1 MGATTGSGS
10 KRPRSPV
17 CEDVD
22 PKRAR
27 FASSTI
33 DFLKES
39 ALDFALEA
47 TGLKRSHSAFFS
59 EEDGNDS
66 ATKKSRQQDD
76 LSKNPSWSYAGLTVH
91 NSVIATI
98 DADGK
103 FVTLGAAS
111 QHNVTSSSLTPPRS
125 PNAQETEQDPIA
137 LQAFKRKAGLDV
149 LSPPITP
156 AVGTERKP
164 DPLDQYGV
172 TQDPS
177 VGSDMVKV
185 APPHFPQ
192 MPENHVIIGDVDLF
206 GCIPAKL
213 HIFRGQVTKLHPYQ
227 EVVQLSAGQIT
238 IGSVL
243 PPLKDGPFD
252 AIVLENT
259 ELCYSVVPLNVYELE
274 GLYLETDLLFKGP
287 LQPLQDVIRDVF
299 NQERPALHVSAHL
312 GMSRDWMIPYVPPRL
327 VLRGSFDDCSVKLW
341 DILEFTQ
348 LGVEL
353 TLEQARDDD
362 GEMNIGY
369 GFFGK
374 VDMAMP
380 GSVVPLKAEYL
391 FRVMDER
398 YMLSVTLKD
407 DDWKD
412 CFGIKNLTLS
422 EVTFVGV
429 LSEPSSK
436 AAIFLQMEAVLHL
449 NDTTLA
455 ISDEYSIAAY
465 LGNLNL
471 QEVGKI
477 FNQIT
482 GHDLDVF
489 DHDVVFNSLSLVISN
504 SGVAFAGAITINGH
518 STAYGSIAIMQDG
531 LQITGGIGDV
541 EFESIQIKRASF
553 DVFISSS
560 SNNSSSART
569 TKFGIS
575 GEVSFSGIDL
585 SVGLFTEKAT
595 GSELQWTIYGEVAGD
610 LSIGNLDPD
619 LKGSFLDVSL
629 KGLALIASNK
639 EDPDGPYNKFR
650 YPVRKGIQFCAVVD
664 RIPQLEDLMRGSVK
678 GMILCASY
686 ETGTDNLRLSVIL
699 PAERTISFGEH
710 VYTGPIAIEFAKEG
724 TDIVLIVKALLNVN
738 VDTQPEPLK
747 FSLGLKAGT
756 TGAAA
761 YATMLNE
768 WVNPAKMG
776 KEIKIKGCSLE
787 FGIVYATFF
796 TTGVPGAIGFAGQL
810 MLGQKEAKLA
820 MKLSQ
825 NPKDQVLAA
834 AVTDLGVVDLVQFA
848 SKVCEID
855 FPEPPKDLLHFN
867 KFDLYLSTGASI
879 GEIYFPAGAS
889 LSGDMLILGK
899 KAKFDCTVGGKGV
912 KLMATIEHFDLGP
925 LKVKGAT
932 GEDPIVDIELSADK
946 QRIFIDGAVELWD
959 LSAALHL
966 ETQAYPTPAFDFWVK
981 VELSD
986 WFKFNLAA
994 QLTGDID
1001 FKDLSTLANSDF
1013 AVSGEVEQ
1021 HILENIIGMLDRQI
1035 NSMAENTDYDA
1046 AKRRLS
1052 EKENEYNSSLQA
1064 AQSKVDDCQRA
1075 WEQKQADVK
1084 AELERAKAQAAAY
1097 LQDLGDKADAA
1108 DKTYVS
1114 TLAAA
1119 TAYKEQVCHDASVAI
1134 REAESAVYHADH
1146 DSDDVIRQAQDELHR
1161 KRDALN
1167 ASFGKA
1173 DADVESAQQTV
1184 DAALEMVEALDKDLS
1199 DVDRRISEASLWDMP
1214 LLVAEKTLKAT
1225 EQAIAAAGLEAAR
1238 LVLMAAEGVLEGPDF
1253 IAGQSAV
1260 TADEDAL
1267 EKLLETEAAAIE
1279 AAKIALEDTKKSQGL
1294 LVSQASQALY
1304 EVERSSSEIKT
1315 STQAK
1320 AAVATGEETARS
1332 MVSDAQ
1338 RAFDELKKSAE
1349 YIALEEARKDLA
1361 KAQGKAAEVEL
1372 ARQACQLVAENK
1384 PSLWDEVLDLGAKIA
1399 KWLLEAAGEIINI
1412 TKISFS
1418 GSSASFKDGGPPLKC
1433 KIEGKLV
1440 GEDIDIDLSWKPD
1453 FDIVKFIKAIFSE
1466 LWEMITE
1473 ALSKFF
1479 EGLAKLA
1486 EEVAEKVVEFVEDA
1500 GEFVVEG
1507 AEKAVEFAEDVGEVV
1522 VEGAEKA
1529 VEAIGNAA
1537 SDVGHA
1543 VEDFAEDVDDAMSDV
1558 GSTLGHAAS
1567 DVGHAVEDFGEGI
1580 DDAVSD
1586 VGSAIGHVADDVGD
1600 AVEDVGHAVENV
1612 ASDIGDAIG
1621 NVFSSLW

>member
-1 MGATTGSGS
+1 MGTTAGSGT

-17 CEDVD
+17 REDVD
-22 PKRAR
+22 SKRAR
-27 FASSTI
+27 FASSTT

-39 ALDFALEA
+39 ALGFALEA
-47 TGLKRSHSAFFS
+47 TGLKRSHSTFFS
-59 EEDGNDS
+59 EDGGNDS
-66 ATKKSRQQDD
+66 ATKKSRQQDN
-76 LSKNPSWSYAGLTVH
+76 LSKDPSWSYAGLTVR

-111 QHNVTSSSLTPPRS
+111 QHHVTSSSLTPPRS
-125 PNAQETEQDPIA
+125 PDAQETEQDPIA

-156 AVGTERKP
+156 VVGTEKKL

-172 TQDPS
+172 TEDPS
-177 VGSDMVKV
+177 VGSDMSK
-185 APPHFPQ
+185 AARPHFAQ

-259 ELCYSVVPLNVYELE
+259 ELCYSVVPLSIYELE

-299 NQERPALHVSAHL
+299 KQERPALHVSAHL
-312 GMSRDWMIPYVPPRL
+312 GMSRDWMMPYIPPRL

-353 TLEQARDDD
+353 TLDQARDDD

-374 VDMAMP
+374 VDMTMP

-391 FRVMDER
+391 FRVIDER

-436 AAIFLQMEAVLHL
+436 ADIFLQMEAVLHL

-455 ISDEYSIAAY
+455 ISGEYSIAAY
-465 LGNLNL
+465 VGNLTL

-489 DHDVVFNSLSLVISN
+489 DQDIVFNSLSLVISN
-504 SGVAFAGAITINGH
+504 AGVSLAGAITINGH

-531 LQITGGIGDV
+531 LQISGGIGNV

-553 DVFISSS
+553 DVFVSSS

-569 TKFGIS
+569 TKFGIA

-610 LSIGNLDPD
+610 LSIGSLDPD

-639 EDPDGPYNKFR
+639 ENPDGAYNKFR

-664 RIPQLEDLMRGSVK
+664 RIPQLEDLMRGSVR

-738 VDTQPEPLK
+738 VDTQSEPLK

-776 KEIKIKGCSLE
+776 KEIKIKGCALE

-879 GEIYFPAGAS
+879 GEIYFAAGAS

-966 ETQAYPTPAFDFWVK
+966 EAQAYPNPAFDFWVK

-986 WFKFNLAA
+986 WFKFSLAA
-994 QLTGDID
+994 QLTGDIN
-1001 FKDLSTLANSDF
+1001 FKDLSTLANADF

-1035 NSMAENTDYDA
+1035 SSMAENTDYDS

-1084 AELERAKAQAAAY
+1084 AELERAKTQAAAH
-1097 LQDLGDKADAA
+1097 LQDLRDKADAV

-1114 TLAAA
+1114 ALAAA
-1119 TAYKEQVCHDASVAI
+1119 TAYKEQLCHDASVAI

-1146 DSDDVIRQAQDELHR
+1146 DSDDAIRQAQDELHR

-1167 ASFGKA
+1167 ASFGRA
-1173 DADVESAQQTV
+1173 DADVESAQQIV
-1184 DAALEMVEALDKDLS
+1184 DVALEMVEALDKDLS
-1199 DVDRRISEASLWDMP
+1199 DVDRRINEASLWDMP
-1214 LLVAEKTLKAT
+1214 LLVAEKTLKVT
-1225 EQAIAAAGLEAAR
+1225 EQAIAATGLEAAR
-1238 LVLMAAEGVLEGPDF
+1238 LVLMAAEGVLEGSDF

-1260 TADEDAL
+1260 AADEDAL
-1267 EKLLETEAAAIE
+1267 EKLLETEAAAVE
-1279 AAKIALEDTKKSQGL
+1279 AANIALEDTKKAQGL

-1304 EVERSSSEIKT
+1304 DVERTSSEIKA

-1320 AAVATGEETARS
+1320 TAVATGEETARS
-1332 MVSDAQ
+1332 MTSGAQ

-1418 GSSASFKDGGPPLKC
+1418 GSSASFRDGGPPLKC

-1466 LWEMITE
+1466 LWEMITD

-1479 EGLAKLA
+1479 EGLAELA
-1486 EEVAEKVVEFVEDA
+1486 KEAAEKVVEFVEDA
-1500 GEFVVEG
+1500 GEFVAEG
-1507 AEKAVEFAEDVGEVV
+1507 AEKVVEFVEDASEFVA
-1522 VEGAEKA
+1522 EGAEKA
-1529 VEAIGNAA
+1529 VEAFGDAA
-1537 SDVGHA
+1537 SEAGHA
-1543 VEDFAEDVDDAMSDV
+1543 LEDFADDVDDAMSDA
-1558 GSTLGHAAS
+1558 GSALGHAAS
-1567 DVGHAVEDFGEGI
+1567 DVG
-1580 DDAVSD
+1580 
-1586 VGSAIGHVADDVGD
+1586 SAMGHVADDVGG

-1621 NVFSSLW
+1621 DVFSSLW

>member
-1 MGATTGSGS
+1 MGAATGSGS

-17 CEDVD
+17 REDVD

-27 FASSTI
+27 FTSSAT

-39 ALDFALEA
+39 ALGFALEA
-47 TGLKRSHSAFFS
+47 TGLKRSHSTFFS
-59 EEDGNDS
+59 KDGGDDS
-66 ATKKSRQQDD
+66 ATKKSRQQDNLTKD
-76 LSKNPSWSYAGLTVH
+76 PSWSYAGLTVR

-111 QHNVTSSSLTPPRS
+111 QHHVTSSSSLTPPRS
-125 PNAQETEQDPIA
+125 PDAQETEQDPIA
-137 LQAFKRKAGLDV
+137 LQAFKKKSGPDV
-149 LSPPITP
+149 PSPPITP
-156 AVGTERKP
+156 AIGTEKKL

-172 TQDPS
+172 TEDLS
-177 VGSDMVKV
+177 VSRDVGKA

-213 HIFRGQVTKLHPYQ
+213 HIFRGQITKLHPYQ
-227 EVVQLSAGQIT
+227 EVVQFSAGQIT

-243 PPLKDGPFD
+243 PSLKDDPFD
-252 AIVLENT
+252 AIVLQNT
-259 ELCYSVVPLNVYELE
+259 ELCYSVVPLSVYELE
-274 GLYLETDLLFKGP
+274 GLYLETDLMFKGP

-312 GMSRDWMIPYVPPRL
+312 GMSRDWMMPHAPPRL

-353 TLEQARDDD
+353 TLDQTRDEDS
-362 GEMNIGY
+362 GMNIGY

-374 VDMAMP
+374 VDMTMP

-398 YMLSVTLKD
+398 YMISVTLKD

-436 AAIFLQMEAVLHL
+436 ADIFLQMEAVLHL

-455 ISDEYSIAAY
+455 ISGSYSKDEYSIAAY
-465 LGNLNL
+465 VGNLSL

-489 DHDVVFNSLSLVISN
+489 DHDIVFNSLSLVISN
-504 SGVAFAGAITINGH
+504 SGVSLAGAITINGH

-531 LQITGGIGDV
+531 LHISGGIGDV

-553 DVFISSS
+553 DVFVSSS
-560 SNNSSSART
+560 SNNSSCART
-569 TKFGIS
+569 TKFGIA

-585 SVGLFTEKAT
+585 SVGLFTEKAS

-610 LSIGNLDPD
+610 LSIGRLNPD

-639 EDPDGPYNKFR
+639 ENPDGAYNKFR

-686 ETGTDNLRLSVIL
+686 ETGTGNLRLSVML

-724 TDIVLIVKALLNVN
+724 TDILLIVKALLNVK

-834 AVTDLGVVDLVQFA
+834 SVTDLGVVDLVQFA
-848 SKVCEID
+848 SKVCETD
-855 FPEPPKDLLHFN
+855 FPKPPKDLLHFN

-966 ETQAYPTPAFDFWVK
+966 EAQAYPKPAFDFWVK

-986 WFKFNLAA
+986 WFKFKLAA
-994 QLTGDID
+994 QMTGDID
-1001 FKDLSTLANSDF
+1001 FKDLSTLANADF

-1021 HILENIIGMLDRQI
+1021 HILENVIDMLDKQI
-1035 NSMAENTDYDA
+1035 NSMSENTDYEA

-1075 WEQKQADVK
+1075 WEQKQTDVK
-1084 AELERAKAQAAAY
+1084 AELERAKAQAAAH
-1097 LQDLGDKADAA
+1097 LQDLREKADAA

-1146 DSDDVIRQAQDELHR
+1146 DSDDAIRQAQDELHR

-1173 DADVESAQQTV
+1173 HADVESAQQTV
-1184 DAALEMVEALDKDLS
+1184 DVALATVEALDKDLS
-1199 DVDRRISEASLWDMP
+1199 DIDRRMSEASLWDMP

-1225 EQAIAAAGLEAAR
+1225 EQAIATTGLEAAR
-1238 LVLMAAEGVLEGPDF
+1238 LVLMVAEGVLEGPDF

-1260 TADEDAL
+1260 AADEDAL
-1267 EKLLETEAAAIE
+1267 EKLLETEAAAVE
-1279 AAKIALEDTKKSQGL
+1279 AAKIALEDTKKTQGL

-1304 EVERSSSEIKT
+1304 DVERSSSEIKA

-1320 AAVATGEETARS
+1320 AAVVTGEETARS
-1332 MVSDAQ
+1332 MVSGAQ
-1338 RAFDELKKSAE
+1338 RAFDELKKTAE
-1349 YIALEEARKDLA
+1349 YAALEEARKDLA
-1361 KAQGKAAEVEL
+1361 KAQGKSAEVEL

-1418 GSSASFKDGGPPLKC
+1418 GSSASFRDGGPPLKC

-1466 LWEMITE
+1466 LWEMIKE

-1479 EGLAKLA
+1479 EGLAKLV
-1486 EEVAEKVVEFVEDA
+1486 EEVVEEVVEFVEDVSEA
-1500 GEFVVEG
+1500 
-1507 AEKAVEFAEDVGEVV
+1507 V

-1529 VEAIGNAA
+1529 VEAIGDAA

-1543 VEDFAEDVDDAMSDV
+1543 VEDVVEDIDDAVSDV
-1558 GSTLGHAAS
+1558 GSALGHAAS
-1567 DVGHAVEDFGEGI
+1567 DVGHAVEDIGEGI
-1580 DDAVSD
+1580 NDAVSD
-1586 VGSAIGHVADDVGD
+1586 VGSAFGHVADDVGG

-1612 ASDIGDAIG
+1612 ASDIGNAISDA
-1621 NVFSSLW
+1621 FSFW

>member
-1 MGATTGSGS
+1 
-10 KRPRSPV
+10 
-17 CEDVD
+17 
-22 PKRAR
+22 
-27 FASSTI
+27 
-33 DFLKES
+33 
-39 ALDFALEA
+39 
-47 TGLKRSHSAFFS
+47 
-59 EEDGNDS
+59 
-66 ATKKSRQQDD
+66 
-76 LSKNPSWSYAGLTVH
+76 
-91 NSVIATI
+91 
-98 DADGK
+98 
-103 FVTLGAAS
+103 
-111 QHNVTSSSLTPPRS
+111 
-125 PNAQETEQDPIA
+125 
-137 LQAFKRKAGLDV
+137 
-149 LSPPITP
+149 
-156 AVGTERKP
+156 
-164 DPLDQYGV
+164 
-172 TQDPS
+172 
-177 VGSDMVKV
+177 
-185 APPHFPQ
+185 
-192 MPENHVIIGDVDLF
+192 
-206 GCIPAKL
+206 
-213 HIFRGQVTKLHPYQ
+213 
-227 EVVQLSAGQIT
+227 
-238 IGSVL
+238 
-243 PPLKDGPFD
+243 
-252 AIVLENT
+252 
-259 ELCYSVVPLNVYELE
+259 
-274 GLYLETDLLFKGP
+274 
-287 LQPLQDVIRDVF
+287 
-299 NQERPALHVSAHL
+299 
-312 GMSRDWMIPYVPPRL
+312 
-327 VLRGSFDDCSVKLW
+327 
-341 DILEFTQ
+341 
-348 LGVEL
+348 
-353 TLEQARDDD
+353 
-362 GEMNIGY
+362 
-369 GFFGK
+369 
-374 VDMAMP
+374 
-380 GSVVPLKAEYL
+380 
-391 FRVMDER
+391 
-398 YMLSVTLKD
+398 ML
-407 DDWKD
+407 
-412 CFGIKNLTLS
+412 
-422 EVTFVGV
+422 
-429 LSEPSSK
+429 
-436 AAIFLQMEAVLHL
+436 
-449 NDTTLA
+449 
-455 ISDEYSIAAY
+455 DEYSIAAY

-504 SGVAFAGAITINGH
+504 SGVSLAGAITINGH

-531 LQITGGIGDV
+531 LQITGVIGDV

-553 DVFISSS
+553 DVFVSSS

-575 GEVSFSGIDL
+575 GEVSFSGVDL

-664 RIPQLEDLMRGSVK
+664 RIPQLEDLMRGSVN

-848 SKVCEID
+848 SKVCDID

-912 KLMATIEHFDLGP
+912 KIMATIEHFDLGP

-966 ETQAYPTPAFDFWVK
+966 ETQAYPNPAFDFWVK

-1001 FKDLSTLANSDF
+1001 FKDLSTLVNADF

-1035 NSMAENTDYDA
+1035 NSMAENTDYEA
-1046 AKRRLS
+1046 ARRRLS
-1052 EKENEYNSSLQA
+1052 EKENEYSSSLQA

-1075 WEQKQADVK
+1075 WEQRQADVK
-1084 AELERAKAQAAAY
+1084 SELERAKAQAAAY
-1097 LQDLGDKADAA
+1097 LQDLRDKADAA

-1146 DSDDVIRQAQDELHR
+1146 DSDDAIRQAQDELHR

-1260 TADEDAL
+1260 AADEDAL
-1267 EKLLETEAAAIE
+1267 EKLLETEAAAVE
-1279 AAKIALEDTKKSQGL
+1279 AAKIALEATKKTQGL

-1399 KWLLEAAGEIINI
+1399 KWLLEAAGEIVNI

-1479 EGLAKLA
+1479 EGLAKLG

-1507 AEKAVEFAEDVGEVV
+1507 AEKVVEFAEDVGEVV

-1529 VEAIGNAA
+1529 VEAIGDAA

-1558 GSTLGHAAS
+1558 GSALGHAAS